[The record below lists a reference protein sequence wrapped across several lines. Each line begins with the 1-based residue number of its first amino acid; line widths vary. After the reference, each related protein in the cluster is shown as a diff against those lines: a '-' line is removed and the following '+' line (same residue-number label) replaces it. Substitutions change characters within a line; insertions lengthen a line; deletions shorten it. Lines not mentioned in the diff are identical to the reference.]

1 MHRLNSTVTV
11 LSKSHQNLSNEQRR
25 ERRKKEVKRL
35 KMTTFDESVKR
46 CGCKKKCGADF
57 ADEHLIKTREDYS
70 YAGSFEKQNMI
81 VANLIERNDKARCSL
96 KIGTEPKRN
105 NRKYTIS
112 YNLKDA
118 ENDYRQV
125 CQTMFLQTLGITVI
139 RVRTVLK
146 NKHVDLSFKHGGQ
159 PRNKISNDV
168 HDLIL
173 EHLHCLPTVP
183 VHYRRAENK
192 RYFED
197 DITLGILYKL
207 FKEWMKNT
215 NKRKVENP
223 HNDQISIETVYWET
237 AKLIELEKGSSIITI
252 SDTYNIGDGKQVDTK
267 MKPTIRTPRKRSKE
281 ILGRCQEMPRDG
293 IAASLQ

>member
-1 MHRLNSTVTV
+1 M
-11 LSKSHQNLSNEQRR
+11 QGW
-25 ERRKKEVKRL
+25 
-35 KMTTFDESVKR
+35 F
-46 CGCKKKCGADF
+46 
-57 ADEHLIKTREDYS
+57 
-70 YAGSFEKQNMI
+70 FEKQNMI
-81 VANLIERNDKARCSL
+81 ITNLIERNDKARCSL

-125 CQTMFLQTLGITVI
+125 CQTMFLQTLGITVK

-146 NKHVDLSFKHGGQ
+146 KKHEDLSFKHSGQ

-183 VHYRRAENK
+183 VHYRRAESNK
-192 RYFED
+192 RYFEH
-197 DITLGILYKL
+197 DITPGILYKL

-237 AKLIELEKGSSIITI
+237 AKLIEIEKGSLVITI
-252 SDTYNIGDGKQVDTK
+252 SDTYNIADEEQVDTK
-267 MKPTIRTPRKRSKE
+267 MKPTIRTPRKRPKE
-281 ILGRCQEMPRDG
+281 ILERCQEMELQHLHSDEIPVPTELKKG
-293 IAASLQ
+293 II

>member
-1 MHRLNSTVTV
+1 MKHHRVKKNIVINSQDFSNASTNVTSGSLVNMFWGASQVAVGIAYSYCAGDAVLKVTIKEIFPKNINALDESKQALLKVRAQVEWAYAEIELNCYGS
-11 LSKSHQNLSNEQRR
+11 LQKPSKPVKRTAER
-25 ERRKKEVKRL
+25 EKKKLAKRL

-46 CGCKKKCGADF
+46 CGCKMKCGADF
-57 ADEHLIKTREDYS
+57 TDEHLIKTREDYWN
-70 YAGSFEKQNMI
+70 AGSFEKQNMMI
-81 VANLIERNDKARCSL
+81 ANLIERNDKARCSL

-125 CQTMFLQTLGITVI
+125 CQTMFLQTLGITVK

-146 NKHVDLSFKHGGQ
+146 KKHEDLSFNHRGQ

-183 VHYRRAENK
+183 VHYRWSCSISATPSVAE
-192 RYFED
+192 
-197 DITLGILYKL
+197 
-207 FKEWMKNT
+207 
-215 NKRKVENP
+215 
-223 HNDQISIETVYWET
+223 
-237 AKLIELEKGSSIITI
+237 
-252 SDTYNIGDGKQVDTK
+252 TK
-267 MKPTIRTPRKRSKE
+267 FQ
-281 ILGRCQEMPRDG
+281 CQQ
-293 IAASLQ
+293 S